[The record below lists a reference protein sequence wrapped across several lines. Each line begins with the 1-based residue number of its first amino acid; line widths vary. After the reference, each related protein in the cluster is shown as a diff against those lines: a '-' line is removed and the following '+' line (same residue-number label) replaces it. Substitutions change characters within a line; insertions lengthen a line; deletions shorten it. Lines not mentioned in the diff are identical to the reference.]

1 MAVIA
6 VEVTIVSPCCNA
18 ACGADDHRLLPD
30 IKMAEPPISPMPYIS
45 RPALGADQHMSYT
58 SSFRPNE
65 AGGLD
70 LLVLRGP
77 SGFLRIPEA

>member
-1 MAVIA
+1 
-6 VEVTIVSPCCNA
+6 
-18 ACGADDHRLLPD
+18 
-30 IKMAEPPISPMPYIS
+30 MAEPPISPMPYIS